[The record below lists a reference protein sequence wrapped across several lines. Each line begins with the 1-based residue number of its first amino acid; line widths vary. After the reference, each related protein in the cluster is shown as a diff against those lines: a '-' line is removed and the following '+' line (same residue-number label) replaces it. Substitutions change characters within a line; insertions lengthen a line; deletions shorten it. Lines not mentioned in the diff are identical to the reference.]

1 MVDYKMFTKEDN
13 EDVQKVVDEISE
25 YLLNEGITG
34 KGVKEFIKVKLNE
47 LSDKHPYI
55 VELDGVDTMI
65 IKESLN
71 QFKKKQDEK

>member
-1 MVDYKMFTKEDN
+1 MDYKMFTKEDN
-13 EDVQKVVDEISE
+13 EDVQKVVDEITE

-71 QFKKKQDEK
+71 QFKKKQDEN